1 MFINLNDE
9 AHRISLLSRNIPIRS
24 FLIHGRMDKPS

>member
-1 MFINLNDE
+1 MFTNLNDE
-9 AHRISLLSRNIPIRS
+9 ADHISLLSRNIPIRS